1 MGALLAI
8 GEFGLSPIGICCV
21 FFHTKIASAF
31 VPEPSK
37 GSGNF
42 DQRGHPKKI
51 PKKSQKNPKKMFQ
64 EMFSG
69 GGGGGG
75 GGGGQ

>member
-51 PKKSQKNPKKMFQ
+51 PKKSQKNVSGDVFWRWWWW
-64 EMFSG
+64 G
-69 GGGGGG
+69 GGGDS
-75 GGGGQ
+75 